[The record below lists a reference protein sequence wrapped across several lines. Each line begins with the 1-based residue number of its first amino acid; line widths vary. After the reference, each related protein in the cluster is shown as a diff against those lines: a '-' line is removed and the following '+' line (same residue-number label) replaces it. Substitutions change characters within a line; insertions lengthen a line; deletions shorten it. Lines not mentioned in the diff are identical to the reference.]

1 MTTFDIL
8 TALRLADEETAKRLA
23 VYHDTILE
31 LNHHINLTGIK
42 DPDESLSKNVYD
54 SLSAYEDE
62 YFPEGGRFLDL
73 GTGAGFPGAL
83 LAILRPDMQAVL
95 MDAVQKKLTC
105 VEKALAAAGA
115 KNAKCIHMRAE
126 DGGRRRKLRESFDV
140 VIARAV
146 KSLPVI
152 CEWAL
157 PFVSVGGTFIDM
169 KGPAPKTNLPAPKK
183 SSPSWRRRSQKR
195 KPSPSPPARRASY
208 SISQNMPRRPRPSP
222 EKSAS
227 PKNLRLYKEIS
238 THKNA

>member
-1 MTTFDIL
+1 MTTVDIL
-8 TALRLADEETAKRLA
+8 TSLGLADEETAKRLA
-23 VYHDTILE
+23 VYHDTILT
-31 LNHHINLTGIK
+31 LNRHINLTGIK

-54 SLSAYEDE
+54 SLSAYDAN

-83 LAILRPDMQAVL
+83 LAILRPDMQAIL

-115 KNAKCIHMRAE
+115 KNAKCLHMRAE
-126 DGGRRRKLRESFDV
+126 DGGRRRKLRESCDV

-157 PFVSVGGTFIDM
+157 PFLKTGGTFIAM
-169 KGPAPKTNLPAPKK
+169 KGPGAEDELAAAQKILALMETTLTKTKTVTLPTGEIRKILYFTKNAPTPKTFP
-183 SSPSWRRRSQKR
+183 R
-195 KPSPSPPARRASY
+195 KVGIA
-208 SISQNMPRRPRPSP
+208 
-222 EKSAS
+222 EKS
-227 PKNLRLYKEIS
+227 PIV
-238 THKNA
+238 

>member
-1 MTTFDIL
+1 MRKGNSMTTSDIL
-8 TALRLADEETAKRLA
+8 TALGLADEETAKRLA
-23 VYHDTILE
+23 IYHDTILD
-31 LNHHINLTGIK
+31 LNRHINLTGIK

-54 SLSAYEDE
+54 SLSAYEKE

-105 VEKALAAAGA
+105 VEKALDAAGA

-126 DGGRRRKLRESFDV
+126 DGGRRRKLRESFDI

-157 PFVSVGGTFIDM
+157 PFVSVGGTFIAM
-169 KGPAPKTNLPAPKK
+169 KGPGAEDELASAQKILALMETSLTKTKTVTLPTGETRVILYLTKQAPTPKTFP
-183 SSPSWRRRSQKR
+183 R
-195 KPSPSPPARRASY
+195 KVGIA
-208 SISQNMPRRPRPSP
+208 
-222 EKSAS
+222 EKS
-227 PKNLRLYKEIS
+227 PIV
-238 THKNA
+238 